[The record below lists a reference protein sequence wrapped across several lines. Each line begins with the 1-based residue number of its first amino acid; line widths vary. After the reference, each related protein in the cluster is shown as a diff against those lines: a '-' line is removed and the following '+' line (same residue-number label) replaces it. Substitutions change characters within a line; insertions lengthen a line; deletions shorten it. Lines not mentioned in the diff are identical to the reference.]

1 MKHFHAFATAPAALL
16 LLGAPALA
24 GTEYQIT
31 ISGVVEFNGI
41 TSGPLGQVNPGE
53 AASLTFKV
61 DASNFIDSPSF
72 PTRGYVIDKASW
84 LLSFESGSS
93 GLANPFPGPDPL
105 FVIRDNDPAVDGFFV
120 STNVNVPQGVP
131 LPVPGIFGPF
141 EHSFLVTYGGDELSS
156 LDIAGAVGFYDFT
169 GLTVFN
175 WTIDDGPFNPFG
187 LLFEDMKITE
197 IAPGSTT
204 LYGCGVNPAGSM
216 SVAGGSPAIGDTL
229 ELGLDNPL
237 GTQAAGSLTV
247 LALAV
252 APDAAFPCGLGVPG
266 LGMAGA
272 GAVGE
277 LLVDF
282 SIPGLLL
289 NGPAWAGPGSPAV
302 FQLPIP
308 CNPLLVGSTV
318 YAQGA
323 IVDPVAAQG
332 VTVGLTDAV
341 EILLGS

>member
-1 MKHFHAFATAPAALL
+1 MRVVFGFVLI
-16 LLGAPALA
+16 LGIALA
-24 GTEYQIT
+24 GFAVYLA
-31 ISGVVEFNGI
+31 N
-41 TSGPLGQVNPGE
+41 
-53 AASLTFKV
+53 
-61 DASNFIDSPSF
+61 
-72 PTRGYVIDKASW
+72 GYVNSYRVALAKAKGAEGIATVEVFVATKRMNYGDKLDKDAVRVVKFPRASVPEGTF
-84 LLSFESGSS
+84 LQRG
-93 GLANPFPGPDPL
+93 G
-105 FVIRDNDPAVDGFFV
+105 AV
-120 STNVNVPQGVP
+120 PYHKP
-131 LPVPGIFGPF
+131 W
-141 EHSFLVTYGGDELSS
+141 DELDEETQDR
-156 LDIAGAVGFYDFT
+156 LRENPQPGVHPRR
-169 GLTVFN
+169 
-175 WTIDDGPFNPFG
+175 DG
-187 LLFEDMKITE
+187 MKITE